1 MVHFFSFLGVG
12 VLFLFF
18 AFFIGVPTLLLS
30 PSKFALFF
38 TIGCCLV
45 LSAFAALKGW
55 RAQMAHMMARER
67 LPFSAGESLL
77 QQLAYYCVCGFIA
90 WGQQHAGIGRVACF
104 TGEAAPQ
111 APGSWVCPTESCKAS
126 QQDSAAQGDH
136 ISTATHAVL
145 QGFALRLPQR
155 RVACAIVDG
164 FVAVLPAGYNV
175 PVQYCSS
182 MRVDELS
189 LEC

>member
-67 LPFSAGESLL
+67 LPFSAGG
-77 QQLAYYCVCGFIA
+77 Y
-90 WGQQHAGIGRVACF
+90 
-104 TGEAAPQ
+104 
-111 APGSWVCPTESCKAS
+111 
-126 QQDSAAQGDH
+126 SAA
-136 ISTATHAVL
+136 VC
-145 QGFALRLPQR
+145 RPQ
-155 RVACAIVDG
+155 CPSWG
-164 FVAVLPAGYNV
+164 
-175 PVQYCSS
+175 VQQCYVTGSQTI
-182 MRVDELS
+182 R
-189 LEC
+189 

>member
-67 LPFSAGESLL
+67 LPFSAG
-77 QQLAYYCVCGFIA
+77 G
-90 WGQQHAGIGRVACF
+90 
-104 TGEAAPQ
+104 
-111 APGSWVCPTESCKAS
+111 
-126 QQDSAAQGDH
+126 
-136 ISTATHAVL
+136 
-145 QGFALRLPQR
+145 
-155 RVACAIVDG
+155 
-164 FVAVLPAGYNV
+164 
-175 PVQYCSS
+175 CSS
-182 MRVDELS
+182 VQQCAGQSMPARNVTAI
-189 LEC
+189 